1 MVCLFIKLFMKGKGE
16 KMLIKKKSTTIEGR
30 SVVDDVEIAGFRASI
45 DSDNPDDM
53 TISVWQSNKSAYKT
67 NRESARADQ
76 AEFEDYAY
84 TVQDELK
91 AEIQ

>member
-1 MVCLFIKLFMKGKGE
+1 MACLFIKLLQKGKGG
-16 KMLIKKKSTTIEGR
+16 KMLTKKKKTTIEGK
-30 SVVDDVEIAGFRASI
+30 SVVNDVEIAGFRASI

-53 TISVWQSNKSAYKT
+53 TISVWQSNKAEYKA
-67 NRESARADQ
+67 NRVAARADQ

-91 AEIQ
+91 TEMQ

>member
-1 MVCLFIKLFMKGKGE
+1 
-16 KMLIKKKSTTIEGR
+16 MLIKKTSKTIEGR

-53 TISVWQSNKSAYKT
+53 TISVWQSNKAAYKA
-67 NRESARADQ
+67 NRAVARADQ

-84 TVQDELK
+84 SVQEK
-91 AEIQ
+91 IKSEM